1 MHKLIKRYQLGGG
14 LTSPTYTPT
23 YNTGTDLYNNI
34 TNPNFNNI
42 NTSFINAIQPNL
54 EFQSNLGDTTALGL
68 SAISQLSQGLKSPIN
83 SESSKGVIGSSS
95 GGKKG
100 MSPKLQQ
107 GLQVAGQVVGAT
119 YDYIPT
125 MDKTINNNDATMQNL
140 RAGVNKGLMS
150 SGNPYLMA
158 AGLVNTGIDKLGG
171 FTDASQGLGK
181 KTDTINKIASLA
193 LPGAGWF
200 AKRTDK
206 YKMSDTLKEN
216 ASAYGG
222 TFAKGKIAQQNANAK
237 LLVGRKKANYLISEV
252 RRQDRDINDIM
263 DRAYGG
269 TFAKGKIAQQ
279 NANAKL
285 LVGRKKANYLI
296 SEVRR
301 QDRDINDIMDRAQD
315 DFLASNNAQTIGL
328 QNQMD
333 LNGINWNRA
342 LRAKEGLKLDR
353 NFAQQ
358 VIKLTKDKKNNAQN
372 VQVDIIEFKN
382 GGTFNVI
389 PRAKEGLKLDRNF
402 AQQVIK
408 LTKDKKNNAQNVQVD
423 IIEFKNGGTFN
434 VIPSG
439 ALHAHKHHLEDV
451 DEKFEEVTTKGIP
464 VITENEEGIVQ
475 HAEVEKEEIIFNL
488 EVTKQLEKLMQDG
501 SDEAAI
507 EAGKLL
513 VHEILENTVD
523 NTGLLNKIE

>member
-42 NTSFINAIQPNL
+42 NTSFINALQPNL

-68 SAISQLSQGLKSPIN
+68 SAISQLSQGLKNPIN

-95 GGKKG
+95 GVKKG

-107 GLQVAGQVVGAT
+107 GLQVAG
-119 YDYIPT
+119 
-125 MDKTINNNDATMQNL
+125 
-140 RAGVNKGLMS
+140 VNKGLIS

-206 YKMSDTLKEN
+206 YKMSNTLKNN

-237 LLVGRKKANYLISEV
+237 LLVGRKKANYLASEV

-263 DRAYGG
+263 
-269 TFAKGKIAQQ
+269 
-279 NANAKL
+279 N
-285 LVGRKKANYLI
+285 
-296 SEVRR
+296 
-301 QDRDINDIMDRAQD
+301 RAQD
-315 DFLASNNAQTIGL
+315 AFLASNNAQTIGL

-333 LNGINWNRA
+333 LNGINWNKA
-342 LRAKEGLKLDR
+342 L
-353 NFAQQ
+353 
-358 VIKLTKDKKNNAQN
+358 
-372 VQVDIIEFKN
+372 
-382 GGTFNVI
+382 
-389 PRAKEGLKLDRNF
+389 RAKEGLKLDRNF

-513 VHEILENTVD
+513 VHEILENTID

>member
-1 MHKLIKRYQLGGG
+1 MPKVIKRYQLGGG

-54 EFQSNLGDTTALGL
+54 EFQSKLGDTTALGV

-83 SESSKGVIGSSS
+83 SKSSKGVIGSSS

-107 GLQVAGQVVGAT
+107 GLQVAGQIVGAA

-171 FTDASQGLGK
+171 FTDASQGLGN

-206 YKMSDTLKEN
+206 YKMSNTLKEN

-237 LLVGRKKANYLISEV
+237 LLVGSKKANYLASEV

-263 DRAYGG
+263 
-269 TFAKGKIAQQ
+269 
-279 NANAKL
+279 N
-285 LVGRKKANYLI
+285 
-296 SEVRR
+296 
-301 QDRDINDIMDRAQD
+301 RAQD
-315 DFLASNNAQTIGL
+315 AFLASNNAQNIGL

-333 LNGINWNRA
+333 LNGINWNKA

-358 VIKLTKDKKNNAQN
+358 VIKLS
-372 VQVDIIEFKN
+372 
-382 GGTFNVI
+382 
-389 PRAKEGLKLDRNF
+389 
-402 AQQVIK
+402 
-408 LTKDKKNNAQNVQVD
+408 KDKKNNAQNVQVD

>member
-42 NTSFINAIQPNL
+42 NTSFINALQPNL

-68 SAISQLSQGLKSPIN
+68 SATSQLSQGLKSPIN
-83 SESSKGVIGSSS
+83 SKSSKGVIGSSS
-95 GGKKG
+95 GDKKG
-100 MSPKLQQ
+100 MNPKLQQ
-107 GLQVAGQVVGAT
+107 GLQVAG
-119 YDYIPT
+119 
-125 MDKTINNNDATMQNL
+125 
-140 RAGVNKGLMS
+140 VNKGLIS

-206 YKMSDTLKEN
+206 YKMSNTLKNN

-237 LLVGRKKANYLISEV
+237 LLVGRKKANYLASEV

-263 DRAYGG
+263 
-269 TFAKGKIAQQ
+269 
-279 NANAKL
+279 N
-285 LVGRKKANYLI
+285 
-296 SEVRR
+296 
-301 QDRDINDIMDRAQD
+301 RAQD
-315 DFLASNNAQTIGL
+315 AFLASNNAQTIGL

-333 LNGINWNRA
+333 LNGINWNKA
-342 LRAKEGLKLDR
+342 L
-353 NFAQQ
+353 
-358 VIKLTKDKKNNAQN
+358 
-372 VQVDIIEFKN
+372 
-382 GGTFNVI
+382 
-389 PRAKEGLKLDRNF
+389 RAKEGLKLDRNF

-513 VHEILENTVD
+513 VHEILENTID

>member
-34 TNPNFNNI
+34 TNSNFNNI
-42 NTSFINAIQPNL
+42 NTSFINALQPNL

-68 SAISQLSQGLKSPIN
+68 SAISQLSQGLKNPIN
-83 SESSKGVIGSSS
+83 SKSSKGVIGSSS
-95 GGKKG
+95 GDKKG
-100 MSPKLQQ
+100 MNPKLQQ
-107 GLQVAGQVVGAT
+107 GLQVAGQVVGAVS
-119 YDYIPT
+119 DYIPT
-125 MDKTINNNDATMQNL
+125 LDEVHNSNDQMSQNIRNEANKALLSGAAGPWGMLAGATNMIIDKT
-140 RAGVNKGLMS
+140 
-150 SGNPYLMA
+150 
-158 AGLVNTGIDKLGG
+158 GG
-171 FTDASQGLGK
+171 FTDASKGLGR
-181 KTDTINKIASLA
+181 TNDTLNTIASVA

-200 AKRTDK
+200 TKRTDN
-206 YKMSDTLKEN
+206 YKMSNTLKEN

-237 LLVGRKKANYLISEV
+237 LLVGRKKANYLASEV

-263 DRAYGG
+263 
-269 TFAKGKIAQQ
+269 
-279 NANAKL
+279 N
-285 LVGRKKANYLI
+285 
-296 SEVRR
+296 
-301 QDRDINDIMDRAQD
+301 RAQD
-315 DFLASNNAQTIGL
+315 AFLASNNAQTIGL

-333 LNGINWNRA
+333 LNGINWNKA
-342 LRAKEGLKLDR
+342 L
-353 NFAQQ
+353 
-358 VIKLTKDKKNNAQN
+358 
-372 VQVDIIEFKN
+372 
-382 GGTFNVI
+382 
-389 PRAKEGLKLDRNF
+389 RAKEGLKLDRNF

-513 VHEILENTVD
+513 VHEILENTID

>member
-263 DRAYGG
+263 
-269 TFAKGKIAQQ
+269 
-279 NANAKL
+279 N
-285 LVGRKKANYLI
+285 
-296 SEVRR
+296 
-301 QDRDINDIMDRAQD
+301 RAQD
-315 DFLASNNAQTIGL
+315 AFLASNNAQTIGL

-333 LNGINWNRA
+333 LNGINWNKA

-358 VIKLTKDKKNNAQN
+358 VIKLS
-372 VQVDIIEFKN
+372 
-382 GGTFNVI
+382 
-389 PRAKEGLKLDRNF
+389 
-402 AQQVIK
+402 
-408 LTKDKKNNAQNVQVD
+408 KDKKNNAQNVQVD

-451 DEKFEEVTTKGIP
+451 DEKFEDVTTKGIP

-501 SDEAAI
+501 SDKAAI

>member
-95 GGKKG
+95 GSKKG
-100 MSPKLQQ
+100 MNPKLQQ

-158 AGLVNTGIDKLGG
+158 AGLINTGIDKLGG

-252 RRQDRDINDIM
+252 RRQDRDINDI
-263 DRAYGG
+263 
-269 TFAKGKIAQQ
+269 
-279 NANAKL
+279 
-285 LVGRKKANYLI
+285 
-296 SEVRR
+296 
-301 QDRDINDIMDRAQD
+301 INRAQD

-333 LNGINWNRA
+333 LNGINWNKA

-358 VIKLTKDKKNNAQN
+358 VIKLSKDKKNN
-372 VQVDIIEFKN
+372 
-382 GGTFNVI
+382 T
-389 PRAKEGLKLDRNF
+389 
-402 AQQVIK
+402 
-408 LTKDKKNNAQNVQVD
+408 QNVQVD

-451 DEKFEEVTTKGIP
+451 DEKFEDVTTKGIP

-501 SDEAAI
+501 SDKAAI

>member
-42 NTSFINAIQPNL
+42 NNSFTNAVQPNL
-54 EFQSNLGDTTALGL
+54 KFQSKLGDTTALGL
-68 SAISQLSQGLKSPIN
+68 SANSQLSQGLKSPVN
-83 SESSKGVIGSSS
+83 GESSKGVVGSSS
-95 GGKKG
+95 ESKT
-100 MSPKLQQ
+100 PKVGNAMNLIS
-107 GLQVAGQVVGAT
+107 GAT
-119 YDYIPT
+119 STLYNT
-125 MDKTINNNDATMQNL
+125 GLTLNKTVNSNDAAMESFRKSAFQNMAQSNNPYVKF
-140 RAGVNKGLMS
+140 AGVLNM
-150 SGNPYLMA
+150 
-158 AGLVNTGIDKLGG
+158 GIDMTGG

-181 KTDTINKIASLA
+181 KTDTINKIAALA

-206 YKMSDTLKEN
+206 YKMSNTLKEN

-237 LLVGRKKANYLISEV
+237 FLVGRKKANYLASEV
-252 RRQDRDINDIM
+252 RRQDGDINNIM
-263 DRAYGG
+263 N
-269 TFAKGKIAQQ
+269 K
-279 NANAKL
+279 
-285 LVGRKKANYLI
+285 
-296 SEVRR
+296 
-301 QDRDINDIMDRAQD
+301 AQD
-315 DFLASNNAQTIGL
+315 AFLASNNAQTIGL

-333 LNGINWNRA
+333 LNGVNWNKA

-358 VIKLTKDKKNNAQN
+358 VIKLSKDKKNNAQN

-382 GGTFNVI
+382 GG
-389 PRAKEGLKLDRNF
+389 A
-402 AQQVIK
+402 
-408 LTKDKKNNAQNVQVD
+408 
-423 IIEFKNGGTFN
+423 FN

-523 NTGLLNKIE
+523 NTGLLNKIK

>member
-83 SESSKGVIGSSS
+83 SESSKGVIGSSNGS
-95 GGKKG
+95 KKG
-100 MSPKLQQ
+100 MNPKLQQ

-158 AGLVNTGIDKLGG
+158 AGLINTGIDKLGG

-252 RRQDRDINDIM
+252 RRQDRDINDI
-263 DRAYGG
+263 
-269 TFAKGKIAQQ
+269 
-279 NANAKL
+279 
-285 LVGRKKANYLI
+285 
-296 SEVRR
+296 
-301 QDRDINDIMDRAQD
+301 INRAQD

-333 LNGINWNRA
+333 LNGINWNKA

-358 VIKLTKDKKNNAQN
+358 VIKLSKDKKNN
-372 VQVDIIEFKN
+372 
-382 GGTFNVI
+382 T
-389 PRAKEGLKLDRNF
+389 
-402 AQQVIK
+402 
-408 LTKDKKNNAQNVQVD
+408 QNVQVD

-451 DEKFEEVTTKGIP
+451 DEKFEDVTTKGIP

-501 SDEAAI
+501 SDKAAI